1 MADADVLR
9 GVLAA
14 YKTVMESSWPNLHP
28 TMTDRAARWAS
39 ADAATLDAELQ
50 NYLRDS
56 ARSEQHVR
64 VFWKL
69 GPEFKFGGVNELFA
83 RDAGFSNPAD
93 LVGLDD
99 FDRRLPWTHQAA
111 KYRQD
116 DEAVYKSGTPKLDI
130 LERQQSKTGITWV
143 RAGKAP
149 IRTSNRDVVGILGMY
164 DLLDAETGRKLF
176 AERNL
181 PKRK

>member
-1 MADADVLR
+1 MDDADVLR

-14 YKTVMESSWPNLHP
+14 YKTVMEASWPHLHP
-28 TMTDRAARWAS
+28 AMKSQSQAWATASAGQLNAELQEYLRAS
-39 ADAATLDAELQ
+39 ADQ
-50 NYLRDS
+50 N
-56 ARSEQHVR
+56 VR

-69 GPEFKFGGVNELFA
+69 GTQFKFGGVNLLFA
-83 RDAGFSNPAD
+83 RDGGFSNPAD
-93 LVGLDD
+93 LVGIDD

-111 KYRQD
+111 KYRID
-116 DEAVYKSGTPKLDI
+116 DEEVFKSGQAKLDI

-149 IRTSNRDVVGILGMY
+149 IRKPNREVIGILGMY
-164 DLLDAETGRKLF
+164 ELLDAETGRKLF

-181 PKRK
+181 KRKP